1 MPRIRTLLMSYMKRL
16 FPRTALFVIALII
29 ASRILAM
36 GAARMGHDEVR
47 SVSRTFGTPAQIIAW
62 QPPDWPPLYYLV
74 LGAYR
79 AFAGIH
85 PLIIRYSSVLFFV
98 V

>member
-1 MPRIRTLLMSYMKRL
+1 MKHL
-16 FPRTALFVIALII
+16 FPRTAFLVIALII
-29 ASRILAM
+29 ASRILAV
-36 GAARMGHDEVR
+36 GEVRMGHDEVR

-79 AFAGIH
+79 GVAT
-85 PLIIRYSSVLFFV
+85 R
-98 V
+98 